1 MNRGKYRLQGKIYST
16 KITRQ
21 NPQASNVSANE
32 HFIQLKDPKII
43 DLIFKHLESST
54 SKRNMG
60 GRKPKSISYLSPEE
74 EEKRRVRRERNK
86 LAAARCRKR
95 RVDQTNTLTDL
106 VDQLEAEKNQLK
118 LEIQELELAKKDL
131 EYLLQT
137 HRTQC
142 KITVNAVIDV
152 SGADKNMPKSKL
164 EFKAPAIH
172 TPLLERIKQEIDDSS
187 YDDREPGVPPLKRA
201 LISAANPVFGAA
213 SNPAIAT
220 LTSAKPNRPRL
231 VLDHYNHSM

>member
-1 MNRGKYRLQGKIYST
+1 
-16 KITRQ
+16 
-21 NPQASNVSANE
+21 
-32 HFIQLKDPKII
+32 
-43 DLIFKHLESST
+43 
-54 SKRNMG
+54 MG

-118 LEIQELELAKKDL
+118 LEIQDLELEKKDL

-152 SGADKNMPKSKL
+152 SGAEKNMSKSKL

-172 TPLLERIKQEIDDSS
+172 TPLLEKIKQEIDDSS
-187 YDDREPGVPPLKRA
+187 YDDREAGVPPLKRA
-201 LISAANPVFGAA
+201 LISGTANPVFGAA
-213 SNPAIAT
+213 TNPTIAT
-220 LTSAKPNRPRL
+220 LTSTKPNRPRL
-231 VLDHYNHSM
+231 VLDHFNHYT